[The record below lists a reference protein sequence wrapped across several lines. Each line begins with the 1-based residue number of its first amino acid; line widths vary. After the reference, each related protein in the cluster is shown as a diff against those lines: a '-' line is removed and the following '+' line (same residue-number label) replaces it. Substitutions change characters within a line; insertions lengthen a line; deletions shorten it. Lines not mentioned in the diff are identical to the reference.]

1 MLALLL
7 FLSLQPEIR
16 LGALYPVAISGQR
29 ELGAIYFPSLS
40 MNLSSR
46 EFTLG
51 FYADLF
57 YKKIN
62 PFEGRY
68 FQDPDMFISL
78 WAGGLGG
85 NLRWEFWK
93 LATAKVGLGYYYG
106 YIDRTALT
114 TNGGVAQAK
123 ARRNSLGVFMAW
135 DIFKVIAKSKLGAE
149 FKINYVPFGS
159 RSTGRLSELESI
171 DLISLTGAGLS
182 IMFRL

>member
-1 MLALLL
+1 MRIFSTKKLTPLRADT
-7 FLSLQPEIR
+7 FKTRICSSAYGPE
-16 LGALYPVAISGQR
+16 
-29 ELGAIYFPSLS
+29 
-40 MNLSSR
+40 
-46 EFTLG
+46 
-51 FYADLF
+51 
-57 YKKIN
+57 
-62 PFEGRY
+62 
-68 FQDPDMFISL
+68 
-78 WAGGLGG
+78 GLGG